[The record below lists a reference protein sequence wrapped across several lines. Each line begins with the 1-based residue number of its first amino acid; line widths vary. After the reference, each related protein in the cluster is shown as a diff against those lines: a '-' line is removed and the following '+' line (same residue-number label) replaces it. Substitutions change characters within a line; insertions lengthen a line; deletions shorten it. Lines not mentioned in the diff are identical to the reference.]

1 MTDHRFS
8 RLYKFKPID
17 CYLDK
22 MFNDNEIFFSGRLLL
37 NDPNESILRFAWQ
50 QGFSRDGRREIE
62 IFPLKPPVFSSVSN
76 FYFFCMTKYAN
87 SIPMW
92 GHYGDSHRGVC
103 IEFNF
108 DMAVQQWKSQP
119 EKPWK
124 IESDS
129 GTVFIDE
136 VRYQDELDEFILA
149 PDGSPNLTPD
159 QTDNFGFHKMNCW
172 RGEDE
177 VRMRLS
183 GTSDSTDEAPPKGIA
198 WRFDKRSLTGVYFG
212 IRTEKDEKERLWDL
226 VTSSGYTCNF
236 FEGCDIAKE
245 RDTFVVK
252 FRKYERRCI
261 DELRSIDD

>member
-1 MTDHRFS
+1 MTDRRFS

-22 MFNDNEIFFSGRLLL
+22 MFANSEIFFSGGLLL

-50 QGFSRDGRREIE
+50 QVLADEGRGENRTV
-62 IFPLKPPVFSSVSN
+62 PLEPPVFSSVSN
-76 FYFFCMTKYAN
+76 FYFFCMTKHST

-108 DMAVQQWKSQP
+108 DMAVQQWPARP

-124 IESDS
+124 IQS
-129 GTVFIDE
+129 GNDTVFIGE
-136 VRYQDELDEFILA
+136 VRYQEELDEFTLA

-183 GTSDSTDEAPPKGIA
+183 GTSLPTVKAAPKGIG

-226 VTSSGYTCNF
+226 ITSKGYTCNF

-245 RDTFVVK
+245 GDAFVVK
-252 FRKYERRCI
+252 FREYERR
-261 DELRSIDD
+261 